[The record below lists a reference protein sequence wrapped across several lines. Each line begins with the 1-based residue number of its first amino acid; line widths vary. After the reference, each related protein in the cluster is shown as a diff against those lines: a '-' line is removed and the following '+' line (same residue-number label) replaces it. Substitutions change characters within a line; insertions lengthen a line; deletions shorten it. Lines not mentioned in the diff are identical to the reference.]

1 MLPLG
6 DDDSDRRTIPFVT
19 YALIAINVLVFVLLE
34 LPQGQNLDAFL
45 TRWGTIPAQIIA
57 GNGLLT
63 LITSMFLH
71 GGWLHL
77 GSNMLFLWIFG
88 DNVEDAFGHGLYVL
102 FYLVCGIAA
111 SLAQVFMN
119 TSSDVPG
126 VGASGAIAGVLAAYI
141 VLFGSRP
148 VRVLIQGVLTNV
160 PSYVMIGL
168 WFVTQ
173 LVSGFSGQSDGVA
186 YWAHIGGFIAGLA
199 LTFLLRGFTR
209 TRAAGAPASSRRS
222 LLR

>member
-1 MLPLG
+1 MLPIG
-6 DDDSDRRTIPFVT
+6 DDNSDRKTIPFVN

-45 TRWGTIPAQIIA
+45 TRWGAVPAQIMA
-57 GNGLLT
+57 GNGLIT

-88 DNVEDAFGHGLYVL
+88 DNVEDAFGHGLYLL
-102 FYLVCGIAA
+102 FYLLCGIVA
-111 SLAQVFMN
+111 SFAHILVDTAS
-119 TSSDVPG
+119 TIPG

-141 VLFGSRP
+141 VLFGARP
-148 VRVLIQGVLTNV
+148 VRVLMQGVLTNV

-173 LVSGFSGQSDGVA
+173 LVSGFGGQSDGVA
-186 YWAHIGGFIAGLA
+186 YWAHIGGFIAGLV

-209 TRAAGAPASSRRS
+209 ANSTPAAARRS
-222 LLR
+222 LTR